1 MEEKAEDRVEEMK
14 GAESPGLEELFLEIE
29 DIITKMEDREVSL
42 EQSFLLYEA
51 GMKKLKQ
58 CNEKIDY
65 VEKKMLALNSDGTTS
80 EFE

>member
-1 MEEKAEDRVEEMK
+1 MEEKKE
-14 GAESPGLEELFLEIE
+14 PGLEELFLEIE
-29 DIITKMEDREVSL
+29 GIITQMEDKEVSL
-42 EQSFLLYEA
+42 EQSFQLYES

-65 VEKKMLALNSDGTTS
+65 VEKKMLVLNSDNQTE